1 MSDLDDEIQREIA
14 ARLKDL
20 RPAVE
25 ESEGLQAAAEALHG
39 VTGSTPPVSTSSRR
53 KPARAGRRP
62 GRPRGSRSRATR
74 TAPPPA
80 AASAAKSAPA
90 RKRRRGGTQRKAG
103 GTRVIQAVSIIAE
116 NPGITIAELAKKMG
130 IRRTGLYRI
139 LPGPELEGKIRREG
153 SGWHPA

>member
-1 MSDLDDEIQREIA
+1 MSDLVGRTQQEIV
-14 ARLKDL
+14 ARLNDL
-20 RPAVE
+20 KPAVE
-25 ESEGLQAAAEALHG
+25 EFEQLRAAAEVLDG
-39 VTGSTPPVSTSSRR
+39 VTESTPPVSTSSRR

-62 GRPRGSRSRATR
+62 GRPRGSRSRATKA
-74 TAPPPA
+74 APSPA
-80 AASAAKSAPA
+80 AAFAAKSAAA
-90 RKRRRGGTQRKAG
+90 RKRWRGGTQRKAG
-103 GTRVIQAVSIIAE
+103 GTRAIQAVSIITE